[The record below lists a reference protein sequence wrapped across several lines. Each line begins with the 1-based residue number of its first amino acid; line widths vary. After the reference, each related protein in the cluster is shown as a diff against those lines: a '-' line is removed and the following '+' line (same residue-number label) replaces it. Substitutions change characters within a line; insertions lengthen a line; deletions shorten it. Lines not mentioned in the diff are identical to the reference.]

1 MARAPVEK
9 KVEEGVAPW
18 LATYG
23 DMITLVLV
31 LFVLL
36 YAFSSVDAVKWNRLV
51 SSMSGT
57 PFVAIQALDPS
68 VVEPSTREEDRE
80 VAVETSED
88 QLDRVEDKPNES
100 TSTADNELDA
110 NIEEAKELFNELF
123 GKISSHINENN
134 LQTKLNVQMK
144 DDFIILHITDS
155 TLFSSGQAYLKP
167 ESMELLNSVSEIFT
181 EYQEIIKMIR
191 IEGHTDDR
199 KINNAEFKDN
209 WDLSVKRATNVL
221 RYFLNITDIDS
232 EKFSAS
238 GYGEWHP
245 VATNETEEGRAQNRR
260 VDFLIESIYASDYIN
275 LGEEE

>member
-1 MARAPVEK
+1 MGRAPVEK

-36 YAFSSVDAVKWNRLV
+36 YAFSSVDSVKWNRLV

-68 VVEPSTREEDRE
+68 VVEPSTRDEDRD
-80 VAVETSED
+80 VTRETSED
-88 QLDRVEDKPNES
+88 QLDRIEDNPEGLDS
-100 TSTADNELDA
+100 AQSDNEVDA
-110 NIEEAKELFNELF
+110 NVEEAKKLFNELF
-123 GKISSHINENN
+123 GRIETHINENN
-134 LQTKLNVQMK
+134 LQTKLNVRMQ

-167 ESMELLNSVSEIFT
+167 ESKELLGSVSEIFT
-181 EYQEIIKMIR
+181 EYEDIIKMIR

-199 KINNAEFKDN
+199 KINNARFKDN

-221 RYFLNITDIDS
+221 RYFLSITDLQS

-260 VDFLIESIYASDYIN
+260 VDFLIESIYASDYAT
-275 LGEEE
+275 LGEN

>member
-1 MARAPVEK
+1 MGRPPVEK

-18 LATYG
+18 LATFG

-68 VVEPSTREEDRE
+68 VVEPSSREEDLDDE
-80 VAVETSED
+80 PASSQDQLEHSAETSPE
-88 QLDRVEDKPNES
+88 PTMES
-100 TSTADNELDA
+100 VVDA
-110 NIEEAKELFNELF
+110 NVEEAKELFSELF

-134 LQTKLNVQMK
+134 LETKLNVEMR
-144 DDFIILHITDS
+144 DEFIILHITDS

-167 ESMELLNSVSEIFT
+167 ESKELLNSVSELFT
-181 EYQEIIKMIR
+181 EYQDIIKMIR

-199 KINNAEFKDN
+199 KINNAQFKDN

-221 RYFLNITDIDS
+221 RYFLAITDI
-232 EKFSAS
+232 ENTKFSAS
-238 GYGEWHP
+238 GYGEWQP

-260 VDFLIESIYASDYIN
+260 VDFMIESIYASEYVD
-275 LGEEE
+275 LGDE